1 MNFVHSFPHVCVSI
15 ALLVKKEPQIGIITN
30 PVLGQFFEARK
41 GQGALLNGKP
51 MSVSSVKGNYKIFI
65 FLVFNKN

>member
-51 MSVSSVKGNYKIFI
+51 MKVSSVNGKKNYIH
-65 FLVFNKN
+65 FL